1 MPRGTPMD
9 MQRVMALKNAG
20 KSADEIAKETGY
32 NVFSIYKGI
41 RREKNN
47 KGELRM
53 DLISLDREGEP
64 TFEMKR
70 IEEKKEMEAARE
82 RIRGRRIDGTS
93 ASLKADKPHPDWD
106 APTFDAGLITG
117 ESGRKEETKPYS
129 ELTIEDVR
137 ETLVGTAW
145 KYEVSSR
152 DKRVV
157 VSPRVVTDM
166 LNDDETI
173 TIPFSAVEELAR
185 GLTELTHRIDRM
197 QEAES

>member
-1 MPRGTPMD
+1 MPTGTPMD
-9 MQRVMALKNAG
+9 MERVMSLKSAG
-20 KSADEIAKETGY
+20 KGVAEIAQETGY
-32 NVFSIYKGI
+32 NIYSIYKAL

-47 KGELRM
+47 KEEPRM
-53 DLISLDREGEP
+53 DLSSLDREGEP

-70 IEEKKEMEAARE
+70 IEEKKEMQAARE
-82 RIRGRRIDGTS
+82 RIYGRRIDGTS
-93 ASLKADKPHPDWD
+93 ASLKADKPNLDWD
-106 APTFDAGLITG
+106 APTFDAGLIAG

-129 ELTIEDVR
+129 GLTIEDVR
-137 ETLVGTAW
+137 ETLVGMAW

-152 DKRVV
+152 DKQVV

-185 GLTELTHRIDRM
+185 GLTEITYRIDRT